1 MSSLSDQLAQVA
13 SSNATVALDRKRR
26 QKLHSASLIYNSK
39 TAATQDYDFIF
50 ENASKALKELSQIEP
65 KFDIFSRTLFSESSI
80 TLDRNVQTKE
90 EIRDLDNAIDAY
102 LLLASSKW
110 HLVPTLH
117 ATEWLVRRFQIHVK
131 NTEMFLLSTLNYYQT
146 PVFKRI
152 LSIVKL
158 PPLFNCLSNFVRSEK
173 APTGLTMVKLFNDMD
188 FLKLYTN
195 YLDQCIKHNAT
206 YTNQLLFTT
215 CCFINVIAFNS
226 SNDEKLNQLVPI
238 LLEISAKLLASKSKD
253 CQIAA
258 HTILVVFATALP
270 LKKPIILAA
279 METILSNLDDKDAKH
294 SALVTI
300 CKLFQTLKGQGNVDQ
315 LPSKIYK
322 LFDSKFDAAFVLAF
336 LDKASKP
343 ACDKFITSY
352 TRSVARYDQTK
363 LDSILNLLKKI
374 KLEKYEVRLIITD
387 LIHISEILENKSQ
400 LIELFEYFTSINE
413 DLVLKCLRYLGL
425 TGEIF
430 EIRLTT
436 SLFTNVDTNADIV
449 KQLCDPMEATR
460 NGTVPSFQAFLD
472 IHSNFINTTNMSIL
486 AESGERFKKVL
497 SLFTEAIGKGYQ
509 ASSFL
514 TSFFTTLESRI
525 TFLLRVT
532 ISPAAPTALKLISLN
547 NISKYINSIEK
558 EANIFT
564 LVPCLICAL
573 QDASIKVRI
582 GVKKILS
589 LIARRPSTKHYFLS
603 DKLYG
608 ENITIPML
616 NPKDSEA
623 WLAGFLSE
631 YVTENYDISRIFTP
645 KKNEGVFVLFWAN
658 QALLIPSPYAKT
670 VLLDNLNKS
679 SSSTSSYSSLFE
691 EFISHYLKNR
701 SSWEACCAAN
711 KANFE
716 RFERALVNLVSLK
729 EKQSFMIDFV
739 LDALNSDY
747 EQLANLAAE
756 RLIGIFPSL
765 NNVQKLRIVQ
775 NMVDSSSNV
784 ELSYDTV
791 GVLQSL
797 PLDSEI
803 FVSILNQ
810 NSISNEMDQTDFSKR
825 RRRRSSTSKNAF
837 LKEEV
842 SQLAELH
849 LRKLT
854 ITLEA
859 LDKIKNVGSEKL
871 LSTLFSLLSDLET
884 LDQDGGLPVLY
895 AQETLISCM
904 LNTITF
910 LKEHGCTELTNIR
923 ADILVSAIRNSASP
937 QVQNKLLLV
946 IGSLATLSS
955 EVILHSVMPI
965 FTFMGAHSIRQDDE
979 FTTTVVERTILTVVP
994 ALIKNSKENEKEEME
1009 FLLLSFTTA
1018 LQHVPRHRRV
1028 KLFSTLI
1035 KTLGPV
1041 KALGSFLFLIAQQYS
1056 SALVNFKIGDARTL
1070 IEFIKALLVDLHVSE
1085 QLSGLNDLLD
1095 IIKSLT
1101 SSKKSSEKKKLLE
1114 SRVLFSN
1121 GILNVPES
1129 EFLAF
1134 INNAFEFFNKITEET
1149 DQDYYDVRKNLRLKV
1164 YSVLLDETSDE
1175 KLIKRIR
1182 DEFGTLL
1189 ETLLFFINSLE
1200 VTFSSILSQENDE
1213 VSDSETSFSDH
1224 TSEIKEIL
1232 FKVLGGVLNILPV
1245 DEFVNAVLPLL
1256 NTSSNEDIRYHLTL
1270 VIGSKFELESSEA
1283 IPIVNNVLKVLLG
1296 RMPLESKSVA
1306 ISQVILNTMTALV
1319 SKYGKKLDGSILT
1332 QTLTLATEKM
1342 TSDMTEVKISS
1353 LALITNCVQVLGVKS
1368 IAYYPKIVPP
1378 ALQLFDGSLA
1388 DSVNPL
1394 KEQLQVAILLLFA
1407 GLIKNIPSFLMS
1419 NIFDVLHV
1427 IYFADEVDSSIRLSV
1442 ISLII
1447 EHIDLKEVLRVL
1459 YKIWSIEVATSNDT
1473 VAVSLF
1479 LSTLESTVEKI
1490 DKKSATSQS
1499 PIFFK
1504 LLLSLFEFRSICT
1517 FDNNT
1522 ISRIEASVHEIAN
1535 AYVLKMN
1542 DKVFRPLF
1550 VLLVRWAFD
1559 GEGVTNAGITEVE
1572 RLLAFFKFFNK
1583 LQENLRGIITSYFT
1597 YLIEPTDILL
1607 KRFIT
1612 KDIEN
1617 INLRRLVINS
1627 LTSSLKFDR
1636 DEYWKST
1643 SRFELISESLVN
1655 QLSSIESPIGKYLVK
1670 AIGALASNNSG
1681 VDEHNLTLNKL
1692 IVEHMKASC
1701 SSTEKLWAVRSM
1713 KLIYSKIGES
1723 WLVLLPQLVPVIA
1736 ELLEDDDE
1744 EIEREVRTGLV
1755 KVVENVLGEPFE
1767 RYLD

>member
-13 SSNATVALDRKRR
+13 SNNATVALDRKRR

-50 ENASKALKELSQIEP
+50 ENASKALEELSQIEP
-65 KFDIFSRTLFSESSI
+65 KFNIFSRTLFSESSI
-80 TLDRNVQTKE
+80 SLDRNIQTKE
-90 EIRDLDNAIDAY
+90 EIRDLDNAINAY

-110 HLVPTLH
+110 YLAPTLH

-131 NTEMFLLSTLNYYQT
+131 NTEMLLLSTLNYYQT

-158 PPLFNCLSNFVRSEK
+158 PPLFNCLSNFVRSEN

-226 SNDEKLNQLVPI
+226 NNDEKLNQLVPI

-279 METILSNLDDKDAKH
+279 METILSNLDTKEAKH
-294 SALVTI
+294 SALITI
-300 CKLFQTLKGQGNVDQ
+300 CKLFQTLRGKGNVDQ
-315 LPSKIYK
+315 LPPKIFK
-322 LFDSKFDAAFVLAF
+322 IFDSRFDTSSVLAF
-336 LDKASKP
+336 LDKEDSTM
-343 ACDKFITSY
+343 CDKFITSF
-352 TRSVARYDQTK
+352 TRSIAKYDQSK
-363 LDSILNLLKKI
+363 LNIILSLLKKT
-374 KLEKYEVRLIITD
+374 KLERYEVRLIIID
-387 LIHISEILENKSQ
+387 LIHLSESLEDKSQ
-400 LIELFEYFTSINE
+400 LVELFEYFTSINE
-413 DLVLKCLRYLGL
+413 DLVLKCLRSLGL
-425 TGEIF
+425 TGELF

-436 SLFTNVDTNADIV
+436 SLFTNTDANADIM
-449 KQLCDPMEATR
+449 KQLSDPVVTSKKDA
-460 NGTVPSFQAFLD
+460 VSFKVFLEK
-472 IHSNFINTTNMSIL
+472 HSEFINTTNMSML
-486 AESGERFKKVL
+486 AEPGERYKKLL
-497 SLFTEAIGKGYQ
+497 SLFTEAISKGYQ

-514 TSFFTTLESRI
+514 ASFFTTLESRI

-547 NISKYINSIEK
+547 NISKYINSIEQ

-573 QDASIKVRI
+573 RDASIKVRT

-589 LIARRPSTKHYFLS
+589 LIAKRPSTKHYFLS

-623 WLAGFLSE
+623 WLREFLNE

-645 KKNEGVFVLFWAN
+645 KKNEKVFILFWAN

-670 VLLDNLNKS
+670 VLLNNLNRGPVFA
-679 SSSTSSYSSLFE
+679 SSYSSLFE
-691 EFISHYLKNR
+691 DFISHYLENR
-701 SSWEACCAAN
+701 SSWKASCIAN

-716 RFERALVNLVSLK
+716 HFERSIVNLVSPK
-729 EKQSFMIDFV
+729 EKQPFMIDFV
-739 LDALNSDY
+739 LNALNSDY

-756 RLIGIFPSL
+756 RLISIFASL
-765 NNVQKLRIVQ
+765 NNSQKLKIVQ

-810 NSISNEMDQTDFSKR
+810 NSIGNEMDQEEFSKR
-825 RRRRSSTSKNAF
+825 RRRRSSTSKSAF

-854 ITLEA
+854 IILEA
-859 LDKIKNVGSEKL
+859 LDKNKTVGSEKL
-871 LSTLFSLLSDLET
+871 LSTLLSLLSDLET

-904 LNTITF
+904 VNTITY
-910 LKEHGCTELTNIR
+910 LKEHGCTELANVR

-979 FTTTVVERTILTVVP
+979 FTTKVVERTILTVVP
-994 ALIKNSKENEKEEME
+994 ALVKNSKENEKEEME

-1035 KTLGPV
+1035 KTLCPV
-1041 KALGSFLFLIAQQYS
+1041 KSLGSFLFLIAQQYS
-1056 SALVNFKIGDARTL
+1056 SALVSFKISDARAL
-1070 IEFIKALLVDLHVSE
+1070 IEFIKALLVELHVSE
-1085 QLSGLNDLLD
+1085 QLFGLNDFLD
-1095 IIKSLT
+1095 IIKLLT
-1101 SSKKSSEKKKLLE
+1101 LSMKSSEKKKSLE

-1121 GILNVPES
+1121 GILNFSEG

-1134 INNAFEFFNKITEET
+1134 INNAFEFINRITEET

-1175 KLIKRIR
+1175 KLIMKIR

-1189 ETLLFFINSLE
+1189 ENVLFFINSVEL
-1200 VTFSSILSQENDE
+1200 TFSSITSQEDEE
-1213 VSDSETSFSDH
+1213 VSDSDTSFSDH

-1232 FKVLGGVLNILPV
+1232 FKVLGNVLNILPV
-1245 DEFVNAVLPLL
+1245 DEFVNAALPLL
-1256 NTSSNEDIRYHLTL
+1256 STSSNEDIRYHLTL
-1270 VIGSKFELESSEA
+1270 VIGSKFELEGSEA
-1283 IPIVNNVLKVLLG
+1283 IPIVNNVFKALLG
-1296 RMPLESKSVA
+1296 RIPLESKSVA
-1306 ISQVILNTMTALV
+1306 ISQVILNTMTALI
-1319 SKYGKKLDGSILT
+1319 SKFGGKLDGSILS
-1332 QTLTLATEKM
+1332 QALTLATEKIS
-1342 TSDMTEVKISS
+1342 SDMTEVKISS

-1368 IAYYPKIVPP
+1368 IAFYPKIVPP
-1378 ALQLFDGSLA
+1378 SIKIFDGSLE
-1388 DSVNPL
+1388 DNSNPL

-1407 GLIKNIPSFLMS
+1407 GLIKSIPSFLMS
-1419 NIFDVLHV
+1419 NILDVLHI
-1427 IYFADEVDSSIRLSV
+1427 IYFSREVDSSIRISV

-1447 EHIDLKEVLRVL
+1447 ENIDLKEVLKVL
-1459 YKIWSIEVATSNDT
+1459 FKIWSTEIATSNDT

-1479 LSTLESTVEKI
+1479 LSTLESTVENI

-1499 PIFFK
+1499 PVFFK
-1504 LLLSLFEFRSICT
+1504 LLLSLFEFRSISS

-1559 GEGVTNAGITEVE
+1559 GEGVTNAGITEAE

-1597 YLIEPTDILL
+1597 YLLEPTDILL
-1607 KRFIT
+1607 KRFVA

-1617 INLRRLVINS
+1617 VNLRRLVINS

-1643 SRFELISESLVN
+1643 SRFELISVSLVN
-1655 QLSSIESPIGKYLVK
+1655 QLSNIENPIGKYLVK

-1681 VDEHNLTLNKL
+1681 VDEHNQILNKL

-1701 SSTEKLWAVRSM
+1701 SSNEKLWAVRVM

-1755 KVVENVLGEPFE
+1755 KVVENVLGEPFD

>member
-13 SSNATVALDRKRR
+13 SNNATVALDRKRR

-50 ENASKALKELSQIEP
+50 ENAVKALEELTQIEP
-65 KFDIFSRTLFSESSI
+65 KFGVFSRTLFSESSI
-80 TLDRNVQTKE
+80 SLDRNVQTKE
-90 EIRDLDNAIDAY
+90 EIRDLDNAINAY

-110 HLVPTLH
+110 YLAPTLH

-131 NTEMFLLSTLNYYQT
+131 NTEMLLLSTLNYYQT

-158 PPLFNCLSNFVRSEK
+158 PALFNCLSNFVRSEK
-173 APTGLTMVKLFNDMD
+173 APTSLTMVKLFNDMD

-226 SNDEKLNQLVPI
+226 NNDDKLNQLVPI

-279 METILSNLDDKDAKH
+279 METMLSNLDDKEAKH

-315 LPSKIYK
+315 LPSKVYK
-322 LFDSKFDAAFVLAF
+322 LFDSKFGTASVIAF
-336 LDKASKP
+336 LDKADKP

-352 TRSVARYDQTK
+352 TRAIARYDHSK
-363 LDSILNLLKKI
+363 LNSILNLLKNI
-374 KLEKYEVRLIITD
+374 KLERYEVRLIITD
-387 LIHISEILENKSQ
+387 LIHLSDILEDKSQ
-400 LIELFEYFTSINE
+400 LIELFEYFISINE
-413 DLVLKCLRYLGL
+413 DLVLKCLKSLGL
-425 TGEIF
+425 TGELF

-436 SLFTNVDTNADIV
+436 SLFTNVDANVDIV
-449 KQLCDPMEATR
+449 KQLSEPTEASKKDTL
-460 NGTVPSFQAFLD
+460 SFQNFLD
-472 IHSNFINTTNMSIL
+472 KQSEFINTTNMSML
-486 AESGERFKKVL
+486 AEAGERYKKIL

-509 ASSFL
+509 AGSFL

-558 EANIFT
+558 EANLFT
-564 LVPCLICAL
+564 LVPCLVCAL
-573 QDASIKVRI
+573 QDASIKVRT

-589 LIARRPSTKHYFLS
+589 LIAKRPFTKHYFLS

-608 ENITIPML
+608 ENITIPLL
-616 NPKDSEA
+616 NPKDSET
-623 WLAGFLSE
+623 WLSTFLRE
-631 YVTENYDISRIFTP
+631 YVTENYDISKIFIP
-645 KKNEGVFVLFWAN
+645 KKNEIVYLLFWAN

-670 VLLDNLNKS
+670 VLLENLNKS
-679 SSSTSSYSSLFE
+679 STSASSYSSLFA
-691 EFISHYLKNR
+691 EFISHYFENR
-701 SSWEACCAAN
+701 CSWETSCVAN
-711 KANFE
+711 KTNFE
-716 RFERALVNLVSLK
+716 HFERALVNLVSSK

-739 LDALNSDY
+739 LNALNSDY

-756 RLIGIFPSL
+756 RLISVFPSL
-765 NNVQKLRIVQ
+765 SNAQKLRIVQ
-775 NMVDSSSNV
+775 NMVDSSTNV

-797 PLDSEI
+797 PLDAEI

-810 NSISNEMDQTDFSKR
+810 NSICNEMNQTDFSKR

-854 ITLEA
+854 VILEA
-859 LDKIKNVGSEKL
+859 LDKIKSVGSEKL

-904 LNTITF
+904 LNTITS
-910 LKEHGCTELTNIR
+910 LKNNGCTELTNIR

-946 IGSLATLSS
+946 IGSLATLSP

-979 FTTTVVERTILTVVP
+979 FTTKVVERTILTVVP
-994 ALIKNSKENEKEEME
+994 ALIKNSKDNEKEETE

-1035 KTLGPV
+1035 RTLSPI
-1041 KALGSFLFLIAQQYS
+1041 KALGPFLFLISQQYS

-1070 IEFIKALLVDLHVSE
+1070 IEFTKALLVDLHVSE

-1095 IIKSLT
+1095 IIKLLT

-1121 GILNVPES
+1121 GILNFSET

-1134 INNAFEFFNKITEET
+1134 INNTFEFVNKITEET
-1149 DQDYYDVRKNLRLKV
+1149 DQDYHDVRKNLRLKI
-1164 YSVLLDETSDE
+1164 YSVLLDVTSDD
-1175 KLIKRIR
+1175 KSIKKIR
-1182 DEFGTLL
+1182 DEFAILL
-1189 ETLLFFINSLE
+1189 ETILSFINSMEL
-1200 VTFSSILSQENDE
+1200 TFSSIASQENDE
-1213 VSDSETSFSDH
+1213 ASDSETSFSDH
-1224 TSEIKEIL
+1224 ASEIKEIL
-1232 FKVLGGVLNILPV
+1232 FKVLGNVLNILPV

-1270 VIGSKFELESSEA
+1270 VIGSKFELEGSEA
-1283 IPIVNNVLKVLLG
+1283 IPIVNSVLKVLLD
-1296 RMPLESKSVA
+1296 RMPVESKSVA
-1306 ISQVILNTMTALV
+1306 ISQVTLNTITALV
-1319 SKYGKKLDGSILT
+1319 GKYGKKLDGSTLT
-1332 QTLTLATEKM
+1332 QALTLATERIS
-1342 TSDMTEVKISS
+1342 SDVTEVKISS

-1378 ALQLFDGSLA
+1378 AIKLFDS
-1388 DSVNPL
+1388 SVEDDTNSL

-1407 GLIKNIPSFLMS
+1407 GLIKSIPSFLMS
-1419 NIFDVLHV
+1419 NILDVFHV
-1427 IYFADEVDSSIRLSV
+1427 IYFANEVDSSIRLSV

-1447 EHIDLKEVLRVL
+1447 EFIDLKEVLKVL
-1459 YKIWSIEVATSNDT
+1459 YKIWSTEISTCADT

-1479 LSTLESTVEKI
+1479 LSTVESTVESI

-1499 PIFFK
+1499 PVFFK
-1504 LLLSLFEFRSICT
+1504 LLLSLFEFRSIST
-1517 FDNNT
+1517 FGNNT

-1559 GEGVTNAGITEVE
+1559 GEGVTNVGITEVE

-1597 YLIEPTDILL
+1597 YLLEPTDILL
-1607 KRFIT
+1607 KRFVA

-1617 INLRRLVINS
+1617 VNLRRLVINS

-1643 SRFELISESLVN
+1643 SRFELISESLVD
-1655 QLSSIESPIGKYLVK
+1655 QLSNIENSIGKYLVK

-1681 VDEHNLTLNKL
+1681 VDEHNQILNKR

-1701 SSTEKLWAVRSM
+1701 TSTEKLWAVRSM

-1744 EIEREVRTGLV
+1744 EVEREVRTGLV
-1755 KVVENVLGEPFE
+1755 KVVENVLGEPFD

>member
-13 SSNATVALDRKRR
+13 SNNATVALDRKRR

-50 ENASKALKELSQIEP
+50 ENASQALEELSQIEP
-65 KFDIFSRTLFSESSI
+65 RFAIFSRTLFSESSI
-80 TLDRNVQTKE
+80 SLDRNVQTKE
-90 EIRDLDNAIDAY
+90 ELRDLDNAINAY

-110 HLVPTLH
+110 YLAPTLH

-131 NTEMFLLSTLNYYQT
+131 NTEMLLLSTLNYYQT

-152 LSIVKL
+152 LSIIKL
-158 PPLFNCLSNFVRSEK
+158 PPLFNCLSNFVRSENP
-173 APTGLTMVKLFNDMD
+173 PTGLTMVKLFNDMD

-215 CCFINVIAFNS
+215 CCFINVVAFNS
-226 SNDEKLNQLVPI
+226 NNDEKLNQLVPI

-258 HTILVVFATALP
+258 HTILIVFATALP
-270 LKKPIILAA
+270 LKKTIILAA
-279 METILSNLDDKDAKH
+279 METILSNLDAKEAKH
-294 SALVTI
+294 SALLTI
-300 CKLFQTLKGQGNVDQ
+300 CKLFQTLRGQGNVDQ
-315 LPSKIYK
+315 LPSKIFK
-322 LFDSKFDAAFVLAF
+322 LFDSKYDTASVLSF
-336 LDKASKP
+336 LDKEDKP
-343 ACDKFITSY
+343 VCDKFITSY
-352 TRSVARYDQTK
+352 TRSIARYDQSK
-363 LDSILNLLKKI
+363 LSIILSLLKKI
-374 KLEKYEVRLIITD
+374 RLERYEVRLIIID
-387 LIHISEILENKSQ
+387 LIHLSEILDDKSQ
-400 LIELFEYFTSINE
+400 LVELFEYFTSINE
-413 DLVLKCLRYLGL
+413 DLVLKCLRSLGL
-425 TGEIF
+425 TGELF

-436 SLFTNVDTNADIV
+436 SLFTNADVNTDIV
-449 KQLCDPMEATR
+449 KQLSDPVEVSKKDTA
-460 NGTVPSFQAFLD
+460 SFQAFLD
-472 IHSNFINTTNMSIL
+472 KHSEFINTTNMSML
-486 AESGERFKKVL
+486 AETGERYKKVL

-547 NISKYINSIEK
+547 NIAKYINSIEK

-573 QDASIKVRI
+573 RDASIKVRT

-589 LIARRPSTKHYFLS
+589 LIAKRPSTKHYFLS

-608 ENITIPML
+608 ENIAIPML

-623 WLAGFLSE
+623 WLSGFLNE

-645 KKNEGVFVLFWAN
+645 KRNEKVFLLFWAN

-679 SSSTSSYSSLFE
+679 STFASSYSSLFE
-691 EFISHYLKNR
+691 EFISHYLENR
-701 SSWEACCAAN
+701 SSWETSCIAN

-716 RFERALVNLVSLK
+716 HFERSLVNLVSPK
-729 EKQSFMIDFV
+729 EKQSFMVDFI
-739 LDALNSDY
+739 LNALNSDY
-747 EQLANLAAE
+747 EQLANIAAE
-756 RLIGIFPSL
+756 RLISIFASL
-765 NNVQKLRIVQ
+765 TNAQKLKVVQ
-775 NMVDSSSNV
+775 NMVDSSSSV
-784 ELSYDTV
+784 ESSYDTV

-825 RRRRSSTSKNAF
+825 RRRRSSTSKTAF

-854 ITLEA
+854 IILEA
-859 LDKIKNVGSEKL
+859 LDKVKIVGSEKL
-871 LSTLFSLLSDLET
+871 LSTLLSLLSDLET

-904 LNTITF
+904 LNTITY
-910 LKEHGCTELTNIR
+910 LKEHGCTELTNVR

-979 FTTTVVERTILTVVP
+979 FTTKVVERTILTVVP
-994 ALIKNSKENEKEEME
+994 ALIKNSKGNEKEEME

-1056 SALVNFKIGDARTL
+1056 SALVNFKIGEARTL
-1070 IEFIKALLVDLHVSE
+1070 IEFIKALLVDLQVRE
-1085 QLSGLNDLLD
+1085 ELSGLNDLLD
-1095 IIKSLT
+1095 IIKLLT
-1101 SSKKSSEKKKLLE
+1101 SSKRSSEKKKSLE

-1121 GILNVPES
+1121 GILNFSES

-1134 INNAFEFFNKITEET
+1134 VNNTFELINKITEET

-1164 YSVLLDETSDE
+1164 YSILLDETSDR
-1175 KLIKRIR
+1175 KLIEKIR
-1182 DEFGTLL
+1182 DEFGTFL
-1189 ETLLFFINSLE
+1189 ESILFFINSVEL
-1200 VTFSSILSQENDE
+1200 TFSCITSQENEE

-1224 TSEIKEIL
+1224 TTEIKEIL
-1232 FKVLGGVLNILPV
+1232 LKVLGNVLQILPV

-1256 NTSSNEDIRYHLTL
+1256 NTSTNEDIRYHLTL
-1270 VIGSKFELESSEA
+1270 VIGSKFELEGSDA
-1283 IPIVNNVLKVLLG
+1283 IPIVDDVLKVLLE
-1296 RMPLESKSVA
+1296 RMPLESKSVV
-1306 ISQVILNTMTALV
+1306 ISQVILNTITALV
-1319 SKYGKKLDGSILT
+1319 SKYGKKLDGFILT
-1332 QTLTLATEKM
+1332 QALTLATEKIS
-1342 TSDMTEVKISS
+1342 SDMTEVKISS

-1368 IAYYPKIVPP
+1368 IAFYPRIVPP
-1378 ALQLFDGSLA
+1378 SIKLFNASLE
-1388 DSVNPL
+1388 DSSNPL

-1407 GLIKNIPSFLMS
+1407 GLIKSIPSFLMS
-1419 NIFDVLHV
+1419 NILDVLHV
-1427 IYFADEVDSSIRLSV
+1427 IYFAREVDTSIRLSV

-1447 EHIDLKEVLRVL
+1447 EHIDLKEVLKVL
-1459 YKIWSIEVATSNDT
+1459 FKIWSAEIATSNDT

-1479 LSTLESTVEKI
+1479 LSTLESTVEGI

-1504 LLLSLFEFRSICT
+1504 LLLSLFEFRSISS

-1535 AYVLKMN
+1535 SYVLKMN

-1550 VLLVRWAFD
+1550 VILVRWAFD
-1559 GEGVTNAGITEVE
+1559 GEGVTNTSITETE

-1597 YLIEPTDILL
+1597 YLLEPVDILL
-1607 KRFIT
+1607 KRFIS
-1612 KDIEN
+1612 KDIQN
-1617 INLRRLVINS
+1617 VNLRRLVINS

-1643 SRFELISESLVN
+1643 SRFELISGSIVN
-1655 QLSSIESPIGKYLVK
+1655 QLSNIENSIGKYLVK

-1681 VDEHNLTLNKL
+1681 VDEHNQILNKL

-1701 SSTEKLWAVRSM
+1701 SSTEKLWAVRAM

-1755 KVVENVLGEPFE
+1755 KVVENVLGEPFD

>member
-13 SSNATVALDRKRR
+13 SNNATVALDRKRR

-50 ENASKALKELSQIEP
+50 ENASKALEELSQIEP
-65 KFDIFSRTLFSESSI
+65 KFAIFSRTLFSESSI
-80 TLDRNVQTKE
+80 SLDRNVQTKE
-90 EIRDLDNAIDAY
+90 EIKDLDNAINAY

-110 HLVPTLH
+110 YLAPTLH

-131 NTEMFLLSTLNYYQT
+131 NTEMLLLSTLNYYQT

-152 LSIVKL
+152 LSIIKL

-173 APTGLTMVKLFNDMD
+173 PPTALTMIKLFNDMD
-188 FLKLYTN
+188 FLKLYTS

-215 CCFINVIAFNS
+215 CCFINVVAFNS
-226 SNDEKLNQLVPI
+226 NNDEKLNQLVPI

-270 LKKPIILAA
+270 LKKTIILAA
-279 METILSNLDDKDAKH
+279 METILSNLDAKEAKH
-294 SALVTI
+294 SALLTI

-315 LPSKIYK
+315 LPSKIFK
-322 LFDSKFDAAFVLAF
+322 LFDSKFDTVSILTF
-336 LDKASKP
+336 LDKEDKP
-343 ACDKFITSY
+343 VCDKFITSY
-352 TRSVARYDQTK
+352 TRSIARYDRSK
-363 LDSILNLLKKI
+363 LNIILSLLKKI
-374 KLEKYEVRLIITD
+374 RLERYEVRLIITD
-387 LIHISEILENKSQ
+387 LIYLSEILEDKSQ
-400 LIELFEYFTSINE
+400 LVELFEYFISINE
-413 DLVLKCLRYLGL
+413 DLVLKCLKSLGL
-425 TGEIF
+425 TGELF

-436 SLFTNVDTNADIV
+436 SLFTNADVNTDIV
-449 KQLCDPMEATR
+449 KQLSDPVETTKKDTA
-460 NGTVPSFQAFLD
+460 SFQTFLD
-472 IHSNFINTTNMSIL
+472 KHSELINTTNVSML
-486 AESGERFKKVL
+486 TETGERYKKVL
-497 SLFTEAIGKGYQ
+497 SLFTEAIGKGYK

-547 NISKYINSIEK
+547 NIAKYINSIEK

-573 QDASIKVRI
+573 RDASIKVRT

-589 LIARRPSTKHYFLS
+589 LIAKRPSTKHYFLS

-608 ENITIPML
+608 ENVAIPML

-623 WLAGFLSE
+623 WLSGFLNE
-631 YVTENYDISRIFTP
+631 YVTENYDISRILTP
-645 KKNEGVFVLFWAN
+645 KRNEKVFLMFWAN

-679 SSSTSSYSSLFE
+679 PTYAPSYSSLFE
-691 EFISHYLKNR
+691 EFISHYLENR
-701 SSWEACCAAN
+701 SSWEKSCIAN
-711 KANFE
+711 KTNFE
-716 RFERALVNLVSLK
+716 HFERSLVNLVSPK

-739 LDALNSDY
+739 LSALNSDY
-747 EQLANLAAE
+747 EQLANIAAE
-756 RLIGIFPSL
+756 RLISIFASL
-765 NNVQKLRIVQ
+765 NNAQKLKIVQ
-775 NMVDSSSNV
+775 NIVDSSSNV
-784 ELSYDTV
+784 ESSYDTV

-797 PLDSEI
+797 PLDSDI

-854 ITLEA
+854 IILEA
-859 LDKIKNVGSEKL
+859 LDKVRNVGSEKL
-871 LSTLFSLLSDLET
+871 LSTLLSLLSDLET

-895 AQETLISCM
+895 AQETLISCT
-904 LNTITF
+904 LNTITY
-910 LKEHGCTELTNIR
+910 LKEHGCTELTNVR

-979 FTTTVVERTILTVVP
+979 FTTKVVERTILTVVP
-994 ALIKNSKENEKEEME
+994 ALIKNSKGNEKEEME

-1035 KTLGPV
+1035 KTLDPV

-1056 SALVNFKIGDARTL
+1056 SALVNFKIGEARIL
-1070 IEFIKALLVDLHVSE
+1070 IEFIKALLVDLHVNE
-1085 QLSGLNDLLD
+1085 ELSGLNDLLD
-1095 IIKSLT
+1095 IIKLLT
-1101 SSKKSSEKKKLLE
+1101 SSKSSSEKKKPLE

-1121 GILNVPES
+1121 GVLNFSES
-1129 EFLAF
+1129 EFLTF
-1134 INNAFEFFNKITEET
+1134 MNNTFEFINKITEET
-1149 DQDYYDVRKNLRLKV
+1149 DQDYHDVRRNLRLKV
-1164 YSVLLDETSDE
+1164 YSVLLDETSDK
-1175 KLIKRIR
+1175 KLIRNIR
-1182 DEFGTLL
+1182 EEFGTLL
-1189 ETLLFFINSLE
+1189 EGVLFFINSVEL
-1200 VTFSSILSQENDE
+1200 TFSCITSQENE
-1213 VSDSETSFSDH
+1213 EASDSETSLSDH
-1224 TSEIKEIL
+1224 TTEIKGIL
-1232 FKVLGGVLNILPV
+1232 FKVLGNVLQILPV

-1256 NTSSNEDIRYHLTL
+1256 STSTNEDIRYHLTL
-1270 VIGSKFELESSEA
+1270 VIGSKFELEGSEA
-1283 IPIVNNVLKVLLG
+1283 IPIVNNVMKVLLD
-1296 RMPLESKSVA
+1296 RMPLESKSVV

-1319 SKYGKKLDGSILT
+1319 SKYGKKLEGSILT
-1332 QTLTLATEKM
+1332 QALTLATENVS
-1342 TSDMTEVKISS
+1342 SDMTEVKISS

-1368 IAYYPKIVPP
+1368 IAFYPKIVPP
-1378 ALQLFDGSLA
+1378 SIELFDASLA
-1388 DSVNPL
+1388 DSSNPL

-1407 GLIKNIPSFLMS
+1407 GLIKRIPSFLMS
-1419 NIFDVLHV
+1419 NILDVLHV
-1427 IYFADEVDSSIRLSV
+1427 IYFSREVDSSIRLSV

-1447 EHIDLKEVLRVL
+1447 ENIDLKEVLKVL
-1459 YKIWSIEVATSNDT
+1459 FRIWSTEIATSNDT

-1479 LSTLESTVEKI
+1479 LSTLESTVENI

-1504 LLLSLFEFRSICT
+1504 LLLSLFEFRSISS

-1522 ISRIEASVHEIAN
+1522 ISRIEASVHEISN
-1535 AYVLKMN
+1535 SYVLKMN

-1550 VLLVRWAFD
+1550 VILVRWAFD
-1559 GEGVTNAGITEVE
+1559 GEGVTNAGITETE

-1597 YLIEPTDILL
+1597 YLLEPVDMLL
-1607 KRFIT
+1607 KRFIS

-1617 INLRRLVINS
+1617 VNLRRLVINS

-1643 SRFELISESLVN
+1643 SRFELISVSLVN
-1655 QLSSIESPIGKYLVK
+1655 QLSNIENSIGKYLVK

-1681 VDEHNLTLNKL
+1681 VDEHNQILNKL

-1701 SSTEKLWAVRSM
+1701 SSNEKLWAIRAM

-1755 KVVENVLGEPFE
+1755 KVVENVLGEPFD